1 MRKNGSKFKF
11 EGIVASPSRLLDFL
25 IASQPDKS
33 RNKVKSQL
41 SHRQVSVNKMIVT
54 RFDTMLRP
62 GDRVTVSS
70 SRGPEA
76 FRHPMI
82 RIVYEDDYII
92 VADKRNGL
100 LTVSTDKEPTR
111 TAFYLMSE
119 HVKRS
124 DPANRIFI
132 VHRLDR
138 ETSGLLVFAKSEEI
152 QSRMQ
157 RNWKETVISRKYIA
171 VAEGTLPAAEGVIDE
186 PLAENKN
193 FKVYVDPD
201 GEKAATGYR
210 VLACRNGF
218 SMVELTLQTG
228 RKNQIRAHL
237 EHIGAPIAGDKK
249 YNASTNP
256 AGRVCL
262 HALVLDFIHPATGEQ
277 MNFSTAVPQLF
288 ESVLDGKK
296 AASGDNGRNHRP
308 DGAYGNKYRKQADQ
322 KNKKAR

>member
-1 MRKNGSKFKF
+1 MRKNESKFKF
-11 EGIVASPSRLLDFL
+11 EGIVAAPAPLLDFL
-25 IASQPDKS
+25 IASQPDRS

-54 RFDTMLRP
+54 QFDTMLQP
-62 GDRVTVSS
+62 GDVVTVSS

-100 LTVSTDKEPTR
+100 LTVGTDKERTR

-157 RNWKETVISRKYIA
+157 RNWKDTVLSRKYIA
-171 VAEGTLPAAEGVIDE
+171 VAEGELPATEGVIDE

-193 FKVYVDPD
+193 FKVYVDPE
-201 GEKAATGYR
+201 GEKATTGYR

-237 EHIGAPIAGDKK
+237 EHIGTPIAGDKK
-249 YNASTNP
+249 YNATTNP

-262 HALVLDFIHPATGEQ
+262 HALVLDFMHPVTGER
-277 MNFSTAVPQLF
+277 MDFSTAVPQIF
-288 ESVLDGKK
+288 ESVLNGKK
-296 AASGDNGRNHRP
+296 IAAKDNSRRHKPGGTNGNRTRRP
-308 DGAYGNKYRKQADQ
+308 SK
-322 KNKKAR
+322 